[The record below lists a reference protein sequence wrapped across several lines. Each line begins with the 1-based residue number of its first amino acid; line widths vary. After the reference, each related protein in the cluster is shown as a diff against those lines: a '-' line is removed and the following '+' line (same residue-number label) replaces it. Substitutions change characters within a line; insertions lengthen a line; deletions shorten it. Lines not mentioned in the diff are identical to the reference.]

1 MSNDPRDCTFL
12 TPAPSNRMDA
22 LGRGG
27 GERRKPEG
35 GPPALTARHKL
46 LISYMVDGCGH
57 QSICDRTWIERPVA
71 VEGGTAML
79 RRHPK
84 PHEPLKLLEAADLLR
99 IRRRNAR
106 ELVTTPIFKAALE
119 QEMTRYRDGERIASV
134 QTLVE
139 VRDDPGLGKAAD
151 RKVRLQAAGLLLG
164 EVGGGR
170 TTVNVSVGGQHIT
183 AGIVLDLRDDDETDR
198 DATTIEHRSE

>member
-1 MSNDPRDCTFL
+1 MMSNDPRDSTFF
-12 TPAPSNRMDA
+12 TPVPANRMDA
-22 LGRGG
+22 LGRGAN
-27 GERRKPEG
+27 ERRKPEG
-35 GPPALTARHKL
+35 GPPALTARHRL

-57 QSICDRTWIERPVA
+57 QDLCDRVWIERPVA
-71 VEGGTAML
+71 VEDGTALM

-119 QEMTRYRDGERIASV
+119 EEMRRYRDGERIASV

-151 RKVRLQAAGLLLG
+151 RKVRLQASMALLG
-164 EVGGGR
+164 EIGGG
-170 TTVNVSVGGQHIT
+170 TSVNIT
-183 AGIVLDLRDDDETDR
+183 NNLGVAIAPGYILDLEERDDEEQQ
-198 DATTIEHRSE
+198 TIEHRSA